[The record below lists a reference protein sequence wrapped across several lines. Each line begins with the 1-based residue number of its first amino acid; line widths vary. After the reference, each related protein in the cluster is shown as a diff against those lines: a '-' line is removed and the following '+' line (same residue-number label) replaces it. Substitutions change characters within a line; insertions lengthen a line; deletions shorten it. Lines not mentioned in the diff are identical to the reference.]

1 MRAFDVDLV
10 LVRRIAFREL
20 DFLFLTM
27 IQEPGERQMQES
39 AKVVSGVAV
48 STREQIKQY
57 PRDVFENRAAL
68 VA

>member
-1 MRAFDVDLV
+1 
-10 LVRRIAFREL
+10 
-20 DFLFLTM
+20 
-27 IQEPGERQMQES
+27 MQES